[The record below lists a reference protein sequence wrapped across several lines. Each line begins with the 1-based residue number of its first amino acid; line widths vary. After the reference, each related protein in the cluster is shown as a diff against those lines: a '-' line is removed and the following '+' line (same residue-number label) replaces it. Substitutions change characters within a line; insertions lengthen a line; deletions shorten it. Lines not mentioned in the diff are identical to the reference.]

1 MIHTPLPLSPPENQR
16 TASCLLKN
24 QFDKHELLNIL
35 EIPENAND
43 CLVFWNDLRKILKLL
58 VWEAQSGPDIF

>member
-1 MIHTPLPLSPPENQR
+1 MTFGNGWFFSFTPPPLPPSENQR

-35 EIPENAND
+35 EILENAND
-43 CLVFWNDLRKILKLL
+43 CLVFWNDLRKILKL
-58 VWEAQSGPDIF
+58 

>member
-1 MIHTPLPLSPPENQR
+1 MTFRNGGFSHSHPLPSPPPPPPPENQR

-43 CLVFWNDLRKILKLL
+43 CLVFWNDLRKILKL
-58 VWEAQSGPDIF
+58 

>member
-1 MIHTPLPLSPPENQR
+1 MTFRNGGFSHSHPLPPENQR

-35 EIPENAND
+35 EIPEMQMT
-43 CLVFWNDLRKILKLL
+43 V
-58 VWEAQSGPDIF
+58 